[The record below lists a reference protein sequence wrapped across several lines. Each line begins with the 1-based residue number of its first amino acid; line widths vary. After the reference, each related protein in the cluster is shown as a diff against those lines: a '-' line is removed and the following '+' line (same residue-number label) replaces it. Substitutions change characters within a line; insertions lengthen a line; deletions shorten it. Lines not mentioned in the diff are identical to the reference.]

1 VRGREGML
9 AMTAMQAVLAVQ
21 VKLAGMAV
29 GERGFGSVR
38 WGLV

>member
-1 VRGREGML
+1 
-9 AMTAMQAVLAVQ
+9 VLAVQ

-29 GERGFGSVR
+29 GEPGFGSVR